1 MPIRVLHILHSMNR
15 GGTEN
20 VIMNYYRNVD
30 RNLVQ
35 FDFLLTAPNKCDF
48 EDEIISLGGN
58 VYRVPLLSLTNP
70 LPYYKGVKKFFQE
83 HSYKIVHS
91 HTSSKSAIP
100 LWIAK
105 KVGIPI
111 RIAHSHG
118 SKSEKGLNGWIR
130 NILKTPLKKVANY
143 KFACGEDAACWLY
156 GKEEQDKGNVTII
169 RNVIDSDKFK
179 YDEAIRQK
187 YRRLLNVKD
196 STLLLGLT
204 ARFHPV
210 KNHMFAIDIL
220 YFLLKQNKDVKLL
233 LIGDGELK
241 EEIKS
246 RAKALDIENYIIFT
260 GVVNN
265 VNDYLQAMDIFL
277 MPSFHEGLGMACVEA
292 QIASLPCIVSTG
304 VPKEADIT
312 GLVSFLPLTSSI
324 KVWADVIFDKR
335 NTSRVSQLDKIK
347 KAGYDAKTSAVFLQ
361 NFYLNVYPK

>member
-1 MPIRVLHILHSMNR
+1 MNR
-15 GGTEN
+15 GGAEN
-20 VIMNYYRNVD
+20 AIMNYYRNVD
-30 RNLVQ
+30 KNLVQ
-35 FDFLLTAPNKCDF
+35 FDFLLTAPDKCDF

-58 VYRVPLLSLTNP
+58 VYRVPLLSMTNP

-105 KVGIPI
+105 NAGIPV

-156 GKEEQDKGNVTII
+156 GKDELDKGDVTII

-179 YDEAIRQK
+179 YDVEIRQK
-187 YRRLLNVKD
+187 FRRLLNIND

-210 KNHMFAIDIL
+210 KNHIFAIDIL
-220 YFLLKQNKDVKLL
+220 DYLLKQEKDTKLL
-233 LIGDGELK
+233 LIGDGGLK
-241 EEIKS
+241 EEIRT
-246 RAKALDIENYIIFT
+246 RAKSLGIENNVIFT

-265 VNDYLQAMDIFL
+265 VNEYLQAMDIFL
-277 MPSFHEGLGMACVEA
+277 MPSINEGLPLSLVEA
-292 QIASLPCIVSTG
+292 QIAGLSCIVSTG
-304 VPKEADIT
+304 VPTESDVT
-312 GLVSFLPLTSSI
+312 GLVKFLPLASGAKEWAKEIEKIQIRTRTSQ
-324 KVWADVIFDKR
+324 A
-335 NTSRVSQLDKIK
+335 NKIK
-347 KAGYDAKTSAVFLQ
+347 EAGYDARTSAVNLQ

>member
-15 GGTEN
+15 GGAEN
-20 VIMNYYRNVD
+20 AIMNYYRNVD

-35 FDFLLTAPNKCDF
+35 FDFLLTAPDKCDF

-58 VYRVPLLSLTNP
+58 VYRVPLLSMTNP
-70 LPYYKGVKKFFQE
+70 IPYYKGVKKFFHE

-105 KVGIPI
+105 NMGIPV

-130 NILKTPLKKVANY
+130 NLLKTPLKKVANY

-156 GKEEQDKGNVTII
+156 GKDELDKGNVRII

-179 YDEAIRQK
+179 YDVETRQK
-187 YRRLLNVKD
+187 FRRLLNIND

-210 KNHMFAIDIL
+210 KNHIFAIDIL
-220 YFLLKQNKDVKLL
+220 DYFLKQKKDTKLL

-241 EEIKS
+241 ADIRT
-246 RAKALDIENYIIFT
+246 RAKTLGIESSIIFT

-265 VNDYLQAMDIFL
+265 VNEYLQAMDIFL
-277 MPSFHEGLGMACVEA
+277 MPSFNEGLPLSLIEA
-292 QIASLPCIVSTG
+292 QIAGLSCIVSTG
-304 VPKEADIT
+304 VPTESNVT
-312 GLVSFLPLTSSI
+312 GLVKFLPLALGTKEWAKEIEKAQIGARTSQ
-324 KVWADVIFDKR
+324 AD
-335 NTSRVSQLDKIK
+335 TIK
-347 KAGYDAKTSAVFLQ
+347 KAGYDAKTSAMNLQ